1 MRPGVAERLGIGPE
15 AVLAAN
21 PAIAYGEE
29 FADAAELAA
38 VLDELVDACPRATTE
53 DRTVRER
60 CDPVDAV
67 FSCEG
72 A

>member
-1 MRPGVAERLGIGPE
+1 MAGHRWKLAGAT
-15 AVLAAN
+15 AVR
-21 PAIAYGEE
+21 
-29 FADAAELAA
+29 
-38 VLDELVDACPRATTE
+38 VDHVDMSPRATTE